1 MIRRKAEFLIGC
13 VFVVTM
19 VGSVNGGWNSLAK
32 LVDNGYD
39 NVLVAI
45 NGHVPENL
53 EIIDNLKEAFT
64 EASDYLYRATRQR
77 AFFRKVDFLIPTTWQ
92 DRPEYEA
99 VTVERFSRA
108 DYRVEEANPVWGD
121 NPYTVQ
127 YGECGTPGKYVHL
140 TPWFVL
146 DPDNIVEYY
155 WGNKGRVLIHEW
167 GHQRYGLF
175 DEYGQP
181 DEDYPDYYID
191 SSGTL
196 LPTACMKDPVGWN
209 LNKNTYKPCRKNKKT
224 GLYGKDCVFY
234 PNLNKNTMP
243 ASIMFMQFLES
254 VDKYCDDST
263 HNREA
268 PNKHNAICQGQS
280 TWSVILQ
287 HPDWV
292 DNEPADVP
300 STIPSFRL
308 LYPRYRKIVLVLD
321 VSGSMSLKS
330 RITKLRQAV
339 YTFIMDEISL
349 GIDVGCVTFSDTATI
364 ISWLTPINS
373 DEDREEFL
381 ALVMPTLNADGNT
394 AIGSGLLTGLQVLSQ
409 NQTESVE
416 GSIMFLVTDGQENV
430 PPYIDDVTDNIIES
444 GVVVD
449 TLAWGVFAEE
459 KLETIASG
467 TKGSSYYYSEQTQ
480 SNAHVEAFMEVASS
494 SSSDSENDVPALLT
508 SFGLELASE
517 VTFTDSFYID
527 ESIGANTR
535 VTVTWARDENK
546 TPVVVMVT
554 SPDDVVIDELSPEYV
569 RDKAIGRISIKLQ
582 GIAKIGLWKYTI
594 FNPTSAPHELTLSIS
609 SGSRDGSGA
618 ITLTSWSGSEKVD
631 FPSFQY
637 IYAELKKGT
646 VPVTGLTGVIAHV
659 DRPRTEPLEVVLR
672 DNGAGA
678 DVNKFDGIYSGSF
691 VGFSR
696 DGRYSFHVSVKTV
709 GNANN
714 DYTRTGSG
722 ARTINDT
729 KAERDFEQMLNL
741 ESGLERTSTSKV
753 FKVSDYDI
761 SDNTDYFPPIRI
773 SDLRV
778 IEVSYENQTV
788 TLTWTA
794 PGGDLDHGT
803 AEGYDLRYSH
813 SYNELFDTFEQATP
827 VDDSNVVE
835 GRSLSDPQS
844 SGETETIQITVPSH
858 GDKVFYLFALRAYD
872 DAGNYSSVSN
882 IVSANLEF
890 IDDIDEE
897 PNESMNIGVLIVIV
911 LLASMI
917 AVVAGVVV
925 IISKKN
931 VLKKKKVGVEKE
943 GDRLPI
949 QDLKLQ
955 ENVV

>member
-1 MIRRKAEFLIGC
+1 
-13 VFVVTM
+13 M

-45 NGHVPENL
+45 NGQIPENL
-53 EIIDNLKEAFT
+53 EIIDRLKEAFVV
-64 EASDYLYRATRQR
+64 ASDYLHRATRRR

-99 VTVERFSRA
+99 VTVETFSRA

-146 DPDNIVEYY
+146 DPDNIVQYY
-155 WGNKGRVLIHEW
+155 WGDPGRVLVHEW

-191 SSGTL
+191 SSGKL
-196 LPTACMKDPVGWN
+196 RPTGCMEKPKGWN
-209 LNKNTYKPCRKNKKT
+209 LNRYTYKKCKKDKKT
-224 GLYGKDCVFY
+224 GLFEKDCYFF
-234 PNLNKNTMP
+234 PNLYTNKIP
-243 ASIMFMQFLES
+243 ASVMFLQYIHS
-254 VDKYCDDST
+254 VDKYCDDSM

-330 RITKLRQAV
+330 RIIKLQQAV

-349 GIDVGCVTFSDTATI
+349 GIDVGCVTFSDKANI
-364 ISWLTPINS
+364 ISWLMPINS

-381 ALVMPTLNADGNT
+381 ALVMPTLNTGGNT
-394 AIGSGLLTGLQVLSQ
+394 AIGSALIAGVQVLSQ
-409 NQTESVE
+409 NDTQPAD
-416 GSIMFLVTDGQENV
+416 GGILFLVTDGQENV
-430 PPYIDDVTDNIIES
+430 PQFIEEVIDNVIES
-444 GVVVD
+444 GVIVD
-449 TLAWGVFAEE
+449 TLAWGLFAEE

-467 TKGSSYYYSEQTQ
+467 TKGSSYYYSEQAQ

-508 SFGLELASE
+508 SFGLELPNE
-517 VTFTDSFYID
+517 ETFTDSFYID
-527 ESIGANTR
+527 ESIGANTHVIVTWAKDVNR
-535 VTVTWARDENK
+535 NPLVVTVT
-546 TPVVVMVT
+546 
-554 SPDDVVIDELSPEYV
+554 SPAGGLIDESSSEYIY
-569 RDKAIGRISIKLQ
+569 DKKLGRVSIKLP
-582 GIAKIGLWKYTI
+582 GIAEIGLWKYTI
-594 FNPTSAPHELTLSIS
+594 SNPTPAPHDLKLQITSR
-609 SGSRDGSGA
+609 SRDGSGA
-618 ITLTSWSGSEKVD
+618 ITMTSWTSSEQVD

-637 IYAELKKGT
+637 IYAEIKKGQF
-646 VPVTGLTGVIAHV
+646 PVGGLSNVIAHV
-659 DRPRTEPLEVVLR
+659 DRPLTEPLEVILR
-672 DNGAGA
+672 DNGAGV
-678 DVNKFDGIYSGSF
+678 DVNKYDGIYSGSF
-691 VGFSR
+691 VGFAR
-696 DGRYSFHVSVKTV
+696 DGRYSVKVSIKTD
-709 GNANN
+709 GNTTNAQI
-714 DYTRTGSG
+714 RSGSG
-722 ARTINDT
+722 AKTINDT
-729 KAERDFEQMLNL
+729 KAERDFQKMFKL

-778 IEVSYENQTV
+778 VEVSYENQTV

-803 AEGYDLRYSH
+803 ADGYDLRYSD
-813 SYNELFDTFEQATP
+813 SYDELFDDFEQATP
-827 VDDSNVVE
+827 VQDSDIIE
-835 GRSLSDPQS
+835 GHLLSDPKSAGATQGIENYYIHRAENATLLHPVAS
-844 SGETETIQITVPSH
+844 E
-858 GDKVFYLFALRAYD
+858 VFYD
-872 DAGNYSSVSN
+872 VSD
-882 IVSANLEF
+882 VRDS
-890 IDDIDEE
+890 
-897 PNESMNIGVLIVIV
+897 
-911 LLASMI
+911 LL
-917 AVVAGVVV
+917 VTG
-925 IISKKN
+925 
-931 VLKKKKVGVEKE
+931 
-943 GDRLPI
+943 
-949 QDLKLQ
+949 LQ
-955 ENVV
+955 RN